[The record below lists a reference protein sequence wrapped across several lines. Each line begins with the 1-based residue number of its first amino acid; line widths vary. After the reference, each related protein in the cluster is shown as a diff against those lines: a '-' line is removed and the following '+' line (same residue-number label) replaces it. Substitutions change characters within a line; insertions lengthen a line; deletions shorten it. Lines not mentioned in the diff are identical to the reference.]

1 MTTRSKSARHTFP
14 DRPDAEVLSESIPL
28 FFVGRNEA
36 GFWVAREADGR
47 AGGTFL
53 FRSSALRFAKR
64 CGAPGG
70 CATMFLAQRFELDLE
85 EGGNRLVAWL
95 AAVWRAGQ
103 RLIPAYPPPIPFP
116 RKRFNFNGERR

>member
-1 MTTRSKSARHTFP
+1 MTERSKSARRAFP

-28 FFVGRNEA
+28 FFIGRNEA
-36 GFWVAREADGR
+36 GLWVAREADGR

-64 CGAPGG
+64 CSAPGG
-70 CATMFLAQRFELDLE
+70 CATMFLAQRFELDLQ

-95 AAVWRAGQ
+95 AAIWRAVP
-103 RLIPAYPPPIPFP
+103 RLIPEYPPPIPLG
-116 RKRFNFNGERR
+116 RKRFTFNGDHR